1 MINTSL
7 KFIELHILN
16 KSDIYGLIP
25 LFIYF
30 NNNEDKIHRLN
41 LNNISK
47 FCLFIIN
54 EMEPFEQISL
64 KCDEIIY
71 FIEKIHL
78 KKNRDMYLTTI
89 RDDYNSNLILILILK
104 KQDEKVAKLL
114 LDKIAKK
121 ILFYFNNNL
130 FQLIEYE
137 IKKRELPL
145 KNEEINNTTYIK
157 NKIKIIII
165 EIINKYFEKI
175 LEYSINI

>member
-104 KQDEKVAKLL
+104 KQDEKVAK
-114 LDKIAKK
+114 
-121 ILFYFNNNL
+121 